1 MHELDDTLL
10 RLRAEPV
17 AMPDGLEGAV
27 MAGLGRRRERQVAR
41 RGLVLASGVALFVG
55 VAGAVVPG
63 AGVPG
68 ASGSADALPLGMPAA
83 APSHLLAD

>member
-1 MHELDDTLL
+1 MSELDELFL

-17 AMPDGLEGAV
+17 AMPDGLDGAV
-27 MAGLGRRRERQVAR
+27 MAGLGHRRDRQVAR

-55 VAGAVVPG
+55 IAGAFVPG
-63 AGVPG
+63 AAGPG
-68 ASGSADALPLGMPAA
+68 GTARAESLLGMPAA